1 MLKSKKQARCNSR
14 LLYEV
19 YMDTF
24 KKYTI
29 LYIEDDEGV
38 RTINSRFLN
47 RMFDEL
53 YEAKDGQ
60 EGYEL
65 YEKYHPD
72 IILTDIKMPRM
83 DGLSLAKKIR
93 QKDTTTKIIVS
104 TAFSDKNYLMQAIE
118 LNLEKYIVKPITNRN
133 LLPVLSST
141 VAKLENERNY
151 KIQLDE
157 NFYFDNSTSL
167 FYLNDTVLDL
177 NKKELLFLKLLVL
190 NKNRVVS
197 YEEIEQQVWDS
208 EYMSINSLR
217 TTIGFLRKKIPFNCI
232 KNISN
237 MGYKLNLEKK

>member
-1 MLKSKKQARCNSR
+1 
-14 LLYEV
+14 
-19 YMDTF
+19 MDSF

-38 RTINSRFLN
+38 RSINSRFLN

-72 IILTDIKMPRM
+72 IILTDIKMPRL
-83 DGLSLAKKIR
+83 DGISLAKKIR
-93 QKDTTTKIIVS
+93 QHDNTTKIIIS
-104 TAFSDKNYLMQAIE
+104 TAFSDKKYLMDSIE
-118 LNLEKYIVKPITNRN
+118 LNLEKYIVKPITSRN
-133 LLPVLSST
+133 LMPVLTKT
-141 VAKLENERNY
+141 VQNLESQKDFIVN
-151 KIQLDE
+151 LDD
-157 NFYFDNSTSL
+157 NFHFDNNTSL
-167 FYLNDTVLDL
+167 FYLNDKVLDF

-197 YEEIEQQVWDS
+197 YEEIEQKVWDS
-208 EYMSINSLR
+208 EYMSLNSLR
-217 TTIGFLRKKIPFNCI
+217 TTIGFIRKKIPFNCI